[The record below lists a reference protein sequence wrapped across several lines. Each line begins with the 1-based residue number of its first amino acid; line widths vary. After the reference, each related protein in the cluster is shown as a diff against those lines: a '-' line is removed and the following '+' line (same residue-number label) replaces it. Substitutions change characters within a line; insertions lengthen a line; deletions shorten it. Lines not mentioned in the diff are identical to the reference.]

1 MDLDLIRRVYGKG
14 ATVYDAV
21 FGPLL
26 ERGRKMA
33 VEAANATGARS
44 VLEVGVGTGL
54 SLPLYRCDIKVTG
67 IDLSREMLARARKR
81 AGDLPNVQGLH
92 EMDAQAMGFGDASFE
107 AVVAMYVAAV
117 VPNMTKL
124 FQELRRV
131 CVPGGHV
138 IVVNHVAA
146 ETGLLGAFDRMVAPA
161 TRAMAIRSDLRLAT
175 VVETADLDVAG
186 IEDAG
191 IGGYIK
197 LIRFRNRPP
206 GNQSPRPFLNFS

>member
-14 ATVYDAV
+14 ATVYDVV

-33 VEAANATGARS
+33 VEAANATGAKS

-54 SLPLYRCDIKVTG
+54 SLPLYRRDIKVTG
-67 IDLSREMLARARKR
+67 IDLSPEMLARARKR
-81 AGDLPNVQGLH
+81 AGNLPNVQGLH
-92 EMDAQAMGFGDASFE
+92 EMDAQTMSFADASFE

-138 IVVNHVAA
+138 IVVNHVTA
-146 ETGLLGAFDRMVAPA
+146 ETGPPAVA
-161 TRAMAIRSDLRLAT
+161 
-175 VVETADLDVAG
+175 
-186 IEDAG
+186 
-191 IGGYIK
+191 
-197 LIRFRNRPP
+197 RFRRRIRPAGADDQRHAGSDPAADRGPAGNDPRGRARPP
-206 GNQSPRPFLNFS
+206 HASGRAARQAGGAAPRAALA